1 MEASEEQPRHEFAID
16 PPDAAKLVE
25 SGEAQLID
33 VREPHEWEAGRI
45 PGAVHINL
53 LRLSERAGEI
63 DKDRKV
69 IFQCHVGNRSSLATD
84 LFRVSGYEAYNLEGG
99 IAAWVEDG
107 LPLDPP
113 DGEVVGQQL
122 PAAENED

>member
-1 MEASEEQPRHEFAID
+1 MEASEEQEKHEFSV
-16 PPDAAKLVE
+16 DAKQAAALVE
-25 SGEAQLID
+25 SGEAQLVD

-53 LRLSERAGEI
+53 QELSERAGEI
-63 DKDRKV
+63 ERDKMV

-84 LFRVSGYEAYNLEGG
+84 LFRVSGYDAYNLEGG
-99 IAAWVEDG
+99 IADWVEQG

-113 DGEVVGQQL
+113 DGKVVGSQL
-122 PAAENED
+122 PAAENE